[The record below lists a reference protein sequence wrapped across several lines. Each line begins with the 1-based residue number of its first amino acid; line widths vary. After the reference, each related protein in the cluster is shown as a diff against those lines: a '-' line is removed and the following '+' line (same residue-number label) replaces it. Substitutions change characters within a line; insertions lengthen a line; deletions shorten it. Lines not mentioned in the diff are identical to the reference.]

1 MQCTTFGMYVRWNV
15 AKGIRLEDNISTIR
29 KEYFGVWKVLRRPVP
44 IHIKSECGEGSVDA
58 NIVRDLMGSGVVE
71 KVLHLTIGAA
81 VLFEAVSSEVVEDE
95 VLLLCEV
102 VL

>member
-1 MQCTTFGMYVRWNV
+1 MQCATFGMYVRRNA

-29 KEYFGVWKVLRRPVP
+29 KEYFGVRKVLRRPVP
-44 IHIKSECGEGSVDA
+44 IHIKSERGEGSVDA
-58 NIVRDLMGSGVVE
+58 NIARDLMGSGVVE
-71 KVLHLTIGAA
+71 KVLYLTIGAA